1 MMQVAL
7 LRAVNV
13 GGRSSLKMSDLR
25 AVAEELGFTEVRTLL
40 QSGNLVFEA
49 EGKKAPALEG
59 ALKAALKKHHGI
71 ETDFLVRSANE
82 LDAIIAAN
90 PFRDEAKAE
99 PSRLL
104 VMFLQDH
111 VAATAVQA
119 LRDAFKGPE
128 IIRHKGRELY
138 IVYPDGIGRSK
149 LTGSLI
155 EKRLGTRGTGRNW
168 NTVRNSPIWRARS
181 SLSGKRTHAVLHFCR
196 HAVVAHQLARVAQAE
211 RFALHHEQP
220 ERVAGFARPAH
231 GARCAPRPKARAPR
245 IEVAQRRECGLQRAA
260 EPAECRRPSPA
271 RSRSRARG
279 LSVQILVA
287 AGAAVGRSWPVY
299 FRTPPRPARSLRREP
314 CLLVMRPLDHIGA
327 DRLHLVVFQDVAER
341 HHAVVDQRA
350 VDHDRFPG
358 IGGAERRR
366 IAQVGHDAAGHPGVA
381 VTDHAVH
388 LVEVEPALEHLLAWL
403 VGRRIERARR

>member
-25 AVAEELGFTEVRTLL
+25 AVAEGLGFTEVRTLL

-59 ALKAALKKHHGI
+59 ALKAALRKHHGI
-71 ETDFLVRSANE
+71 ETDFLVRSAKE

-90 PFRDEAKAE
+90 PFRDEAKAA

-128 IIRHKGRELY
+128 IIGHKGRELY

-168 NTVRNSPIWRARS
+168 NTVGNSRIWRARS
-181 SLSGKRTHAVLHFCR
+181 SLSGKRTHAVLHLGR

-211 RFALHHEQP
+211 RLALHHEQP
-220 ERVAGFARPAH
+220 ERMAGLGDQRAARLARL
-231 GARCAPRPKARAPR
+231 GRRLARCASN
-245 IEVAQRRECGLQRAA
+245 VAQRRERRLQPAP
-260 EPAECRRPSPA
+260 EPAERGGLLLRDLVVERGGRIGGPDIRLCSGRGGRTVMAGYIIRIPAATCKITAPRAAPS
-271 RSRSRARG
+271 RRAR
-279 LSVQILVA
+279 
-287 AGAAVGRSWPVY
+287 AGSHRRGSS
-299 FRTPPRPARSLRREP
+299 RP
-314 CLLVMRPLDHIGA
+314 
-327 DRLHLVVFQDVAER
+327 
-341 HHAVVDQRA
+341 
-350 VDHDRFPG
+350 
-358 IGGAERRR
+358 RR
-366 IAQVGHDAAGHPGVA
+366 ISGSWRTAPC
-381 VTDHAVH
+381 
-388 LVEVEPALEHLLAWL
+388 
-403 VGRRIERARR
+403 RC